1 MKLEK
6 KNAVVTGSGRG
17 IGRAI
22 AIAFAREGA
31 GVAIIDVNQ
40 ENCNKVVQEITRMGG
55 KAIAVKCDV
64 SAKVEVDDMVRKVIA
79 EFSKIDILVNNA
91 GIVGFKPFLDLTE
104 EEWDKMLSIN
114 LKGQFLCSQAIAREM
129 VKAKSG
135 RIINIASISS
145 GGCQIAFPMIAHYTA
160 SKAGV
165 LGLTKALA
173 LELAPQGISVNAI
186 SPGAVNT
193 EIAQSNE
200 EQKKATIARI
210 PKGRIAEPEDIANL
224 AVFLATPESDYIT
237 GADIIIDGGWLT
249 T

>member
-1 MKLEK
+1 MKLQQK
-6 KNAVVTGSGRG
+6 AAIVTGSGRG

-22 AIAFAREGA
+22 ALALAREGA
-31 GVAIIDVNQ
+31 RVAVTDINL
-40 ENCNKVVQEITRMGG
+40 ENCSKVVNEIAGLGG
-55 KAIAVKCDV
+55 KATAVRCDV
-64 SAKVEVDDMVRKVIA
+64 SSRAEVDVMVKRAVA
-79 EFSKIDILVNNA
+79 EFGRVDILVNNA
-91 GIVGFKPFLDLTE
+91 GIVGFKPFLELTE
-104 EEWDKMLSIN
+104 AEWDKMISVN
-114 LKGQFLCSQAIAREM
+114 LKGQFLCAQAVAREM
-129 VKAKSG
+129 VKEKSG

-173 LELAPQGISVNAI
+173 LELAPYGISVNAI

-193 EIAQSNE
+193 EIAESSE

-210 PKGRIAEPEDIANL
+210 PIGRIAEPEDIANL

-237 GADIIIDGGWLT
+237 GADVVIDGGWLT